1 MSDYF
6 DRVERQIVS
15 RVQEGVPRSSRLP
28 AAVGHLYLAAAVVVV
43 IIVAG
48 VFLVA
53 HGSGGG
59 NPAPAANA
67 GASVTFNVAPGASP
81 RDIHRTATILAKR
94 LHAAVPGVRV
104 SSADGRIVV
113 SEANPSARVR
123 SQILALAAPGRLA
136 FYDWEGDAITPNG
149 KTVASQLQ
157 TQNPAAVE
165 ISQGHGAIGPGGPG
179 AGSLSRREARALAS
193 RQPGSVVLRAANA
206 GAGGAAKSP
215 QFYVL
220 RNAPALSNSAITDPH
235 ANPARDTLAPGV
247 AFGFTPSGR
256 RAFEALTASVARRGA
271 LVSEPGQSLDEH
283 FAITLDNVLLSVPF
297 IDYKQYPDGIPGE
310 NGADVFG
317 SFTTQSAKTLATL
330 LRYGPL
336 PVNLTATG

>member
-6 DRVERQIVS
+6 DRVELQIVS

-28 AAVGHLYLAAAVVVV
+28 AAVGHLYLAAAVAVV
-43 IIVAG
+43 IVVAG
-48 VFLVA
+48 VFLLA
-53 HGSGGG
+53 HGTGGG
-59 NPAPAANA
+59 NPAPATNA
-67 GASVTFNVAPGASP
+67 GASVTFTVAPGASG
-81 RDIHRTATILAKR
+81 RDIDVAAAILAKR
-94 LHAAVPGVRV
+94 VHAAVPGARV

-113 SEANPSARVR
+113 SGANPSAGVR
-123 SQILALAAPGRLA
+123 SHILALAAPGRLA

-157 TQNPAAVE
+157 KQNPAAVE
-165 ISQGHGAIGPGGPG
+165 ISQGHGGIEPGGPG
-179 AGSLSRREARALAS
+179 AGSLSRRQALALAS
-193 RQPGSVVLRAANA
+193 KQPGSVVLRATDA
-206 GAGGAAKSP
+206 GAAAPSP

-220 RNAPALSNSAITDPH
+220 RSAPALSNSAITDPH
-235 ANPARDTLAPGV
+235 ATRDQNTGTPGV
-247 AFGFTPSGR
+247 VFGFTPSGK
-256 RAFEALTASVARRGA
+256 RAFQAITASVARRGA
-271 LVSEPGQSLDEH
+271 LVSEPGQALNQH
-283 FAITLDNVLLSVPF
+283 FAIALDNTLLSVPF
-297 IDYKQYPDGIPGE
+297 IDYKQYPDGITGD

>member
-43 IIVAG
+43 IVVAG

-53 HGSGGG
+53 HGAGGG

-67 GASVTFNVAPGASP
+67 GVSVTFNVAPDASP
-81 RDIHRTATILAKR
+81 GDIDRTAAILASR
-94 LHAAVPGVRV
+94 LHAAVPGARV
-104 SSADGRIVV
+104 SSADRRIVV
-113 SEANPSARVR
+113 RAANPRAGTRG
-123 SQILALAAPGRLA
+123 QIIALAAPGRLA
-136 FYDWEGDAITPNG
+136 LYDWEADAITPNG
-149 KTVASQLQ
+149 KTVASQLHAQ
-157 TQNPAAVE
+157 APAAFK
-165 ISQGHGAIGPGGPG
+165 ISQGNGAIEPGGPG
-179 AGSLSRREARALAS
+179 AGSLSRPQATALAS
-193 RQPGSVVLRAANA
+193 KRPGFVVLRAVDA
-206 GAGGAAKSP
+206 GAGAAAQTA
-215 QFYVL
+215 QFFVL
-220 RNAPALSNSAITDPH
+220 RNLAAVSNSAIIDPH
-235 ANPARDTLAPGV
+235 ADRDRNTGNPGV
-247 AFGFTPSGR
+247 VFGFTPSGR
-256 RAFEALTASVARRGA
+256 RAFQALTASVARRGA
-271 LVSEPGQSLDEH
+271 LVSEPGQSLNQH

-297 IDYKQYPDGIPGE
+297 IDYKQYPDGITGE